1 MLKTNVYDMSGKL
14 VGEIELSEAV
24 FGIEP
29 NAAVGQ
35 MILDGIMDNCCIGG
49 NAEYGLGELDLTD
62 DLAGHIQNIRLKHCS
77 SSPFLSLLRK
87 PSGDFCRKPSAG
99 SC

>member
-29 NAAVGQ
+29 NQAVVH
-35 MILDGIMDNCCIGG
+35 DVVKNH
-49 NAEYGLGELDLTD
+49 
-62 DLAGHIQNIRLKHCS
+62 LANRRPL
-77 SSPFLSLLRK
+77 
-87 PSGDFCRKPSAG
+87 
-99 SC
+99 

>member
-29 NAAVGQ
+29 NAAIDQ
-35 MILDGIMDNCCIGG
+35 
-49 NAEYGLGELDLTD
+49 
-62 DLAGHIQNIRLKHCS
+62 
-77 SSPFLSLLRK
+77 
-87 PSGDFCRKPSAG
+87 
-99 SC
+99 